1 MRGGS
6 SWLRIET
13 GRWRKEKRKDRICQV
28 CIGEIVEDEKHYLLE
43 CPMYV
48 RERAKMFE
56 MIRNNCNLQHCEE
69 MDATWQLDF
78 LIGHGLA
85 SKNKN
90 NNNEI
95 ERKTKEIVVEY
106 MKKANKI
113 RSRYVS

>member
-1 MRGGS
+1 MRQVDG
-6 SWLRIET
+6 
-13 GRWRKEKRKDRICQV
+13 EKRRRKNGICQD
-28 CIGEIVEDEKHYLLE
+28 CLGEVVEDEKHYYLE

-48 RERAKMFE
+48 SERAKMFE

-78 LIGHGLA
+78 LIEHGLA
-85 SKNKN
+85 RK

-106 MKKANKI
+106 MKKVNKI